1 MYCRHC
7 GAQLSENANF
17 CHKCGK
23 TINSQPEEQQPE
35 VQQPEVQ
42 QPEVTAEQPKVSIS
56 KSIKSLIFGAIGLE
70 FAAVCSILLIEF
82 FAMFAIYVGTED
94 SGAIIAFALI
104 MVPSSI
110 IGLCFSNA
118 AKSNSDEFCSL
129 AGQHNGLSKVGR
141 ILGIWGRILNL
152 VAICTYALFSVIAM
166 LQ

>member
-35 VQQPEVQ
+35 VQQPKVQ
-42 QPEVTAEQPKVSIS
+42 QPEVTAEQPKVSIA
-56 KSIKSLIFGAIGLE
+56 KSIKSLIFSTIGLE
-70 FAAVCSILLIEF
+70 FAAVGSIFLIEF
-82 FAMFAIYVGTED
+82 FVLFAVNVGTETN
-94 SGAIIAFALI
+94 GAIIAFALI
-104 MVPSSI
+104 MMPFAI

-118 AKSNSDEFCSL
+118 AKRNSDEFCAL

-141 ILGIWGRILNL
+141 ILGILGLILSI
-152 VAICTYALFSVIAM
+152 VAICLYVLFSVIAI